1 MTAPM
6 PSWQNAND
14 LAAHLAAG
22 RSADDLLRLLT
33 PEGQQAAIVA
43 TLAAHAQM
51 ISNQEVQ
58 MAATDDKVAE
68 LSSKLDVVSG
78 NVTNIISDVDN
89 LQAEVERLQA
99 ELEAQDP
106 ALAAKLQPLVDKI
119 QGLSDTTKT
128 LPGPRAGSRRRPR
141 PGSERLIPGHRRR
154 RCSLHTP
161 GSGEPGGPFL
171 SSSWTIRCRSSTSWT
186 RCRTTR
192 TTNRSRRSTSCRS
205 RRTTAGRCR
214 LPRRSGRP

>member
-119 QGLSDTTKT
+119 QGLSDTTKI
-128 LPGPRAGSRRRPR
+128 LADSVPDAPAG
-141 PGSERLIPGHRRR
+141 G
-154 RCSLHTP
+154 
-161 GSGEPGGPFL
+161 GEPTREPAPGGGEV
-171 SSSWTIRCRSSTSWT
+171 
-186 RCRTTR
+186 
-192 TTNRSRRSTSCRS
+192 TNPTPVDEN
-205 RRTTAGRCR
+205 GN
-214 LPRRSGRP
+214 PV